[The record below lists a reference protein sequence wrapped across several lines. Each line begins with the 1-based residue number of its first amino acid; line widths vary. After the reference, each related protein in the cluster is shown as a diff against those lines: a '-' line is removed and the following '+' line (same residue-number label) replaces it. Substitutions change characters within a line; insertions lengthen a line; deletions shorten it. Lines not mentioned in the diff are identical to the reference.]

1 MKETPAQYTKRIL
14 GIIGKS
20 NPMATQRATSAKL
33 ARLVRG
39 LSRAQLAKRPAP
51 GKWSIAEILAHLAEA
66 EMVIGYRIRMMLS
79 ASGGP
84 IQAFDQDKWADVGR
98 YSRRDA
104 KEALTVFAGLRQWNL
119 GLLKSLS
126 PAMWKRY
133 GMHSERGKESV
144 AHTARMIAGH
154 DLNHLG
160 QIARIR
166 KSFKK

>member
-1 MKETPAQYTKRIL
+1 MRETPAQYKKRIL

-20 NPMATQRATSAKL
+20 NPVATQRATSAKL

-39 LSRAQLAKRPAP
+39 LSRAQIAKRPAP
-51 GKWSIAEILAHLAEA
+51 GKWSIAEILAHLAEV
-66 EMVIGYRIRMMLS
+66 EMVVGYRIRMMLS
-79 ASGGP
+79 SSGEP

-98 YSRRDA
+98 YSRRDPKQSLA
-104 KEALTVFAGLRQWNL
+104 VFSSLRACNL
-119 GLLKSLS
+119 DLLKSLT
-126 PAMWKRY
+126 PAEWKRY
-133 GMHSERGKESV
+133 CIHSERGKESV

-154 DLNHLG
+154 DLNHIG